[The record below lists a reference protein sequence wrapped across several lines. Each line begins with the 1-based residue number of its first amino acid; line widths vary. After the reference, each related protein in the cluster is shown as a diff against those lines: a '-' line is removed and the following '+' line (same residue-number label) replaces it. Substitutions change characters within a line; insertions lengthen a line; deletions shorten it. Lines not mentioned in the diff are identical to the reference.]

1 MHAAQDT
8 GSGRSACVGTNH
20 LRDSIVSMQS
30 SALTS
35 WPSINIPAVATFS
48 ALFARLDPDP
58 RVRGK
63 QFEHFCK
70 WFLANDPTC
79 KNTNP

>member
-1 MHAAQDT
+1 MLRRTRAQDD
-8 GSGRSACVGTNH
+8 RRASAPTTFEIPLFRCK
-20 LRDSIVSMQS
+20 S